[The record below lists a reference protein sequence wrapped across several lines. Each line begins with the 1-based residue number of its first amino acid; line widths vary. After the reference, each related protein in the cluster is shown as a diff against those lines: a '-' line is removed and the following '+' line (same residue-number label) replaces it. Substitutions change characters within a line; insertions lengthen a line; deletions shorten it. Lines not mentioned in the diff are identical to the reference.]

1 MSHKK
6 VQRTDPLTLSLPR
19 VGVDSHAHLAG
30 GEFDADREEVLARA
44 AACGVARIGN
54 IFLEPAAF
62 AEQKRVFDAHPEVF
76 FVLGIHPC
84 EGQTC
89 DKAALE
95 HMRRAFADEPR
106 LRAVG
111 EIGLD
116 FYWDDCPKELQYQ
129 AFLQQLDLAREL
141 ERPVVIHCRNAEEE
155 TLALLEG
162 RGFVDY
168 PLLWHCFG
176 GAPALARRIVRNGWH
191 ISIPGPVS
199 YPANAAL
206 REAVA
211 VIPDDR
217 LLLETDS
224 PYLSPVPWRG
234 KRNEPAFTVLTVR
247 QMAEARGVSPEELW
261 QLCGDNAR
269 RFFGLE

>member
-1 MSHKK
+1 MQEEWAVMKGNVFQRGKASIAFEEGPLIIGCASVAGKK
-6 VQRTDPLTLSLPR
+6 EGEGPLKRCFDYISP
-19 VGVDSHAHLAG
+19 DAWF
-30 GEFDADREEVLARA
+30 GEKSWEK
-44 AACGVARIGN
+44 
-54 IFLEPAAF
+54 
-62 AEQKRVFDAHPEVF
+62 AESTMLRKCFSIA
-76 FVLGIHPC
+76 
-84 EGQTC
+84 C

-95 HMRRAFADEPR
+95 HMRQAFAEEPR

-129 AFLQQLDLAREL
+129 AFQQQLDLAREL
-141 ERPVVIHCRNAEEE
+141 AKPVVIHCRNAEEE
-155 TLALLEG
+155 ALALLEA
-162 RGFVDY
+162 RSFADY

-191 ISIPGPVS
+191 LSIPGPVS

-234 KRNEPAFTVLTVR
+234 KRNEPAFTVFTVR

>member
-6 VQRTDPLTLSLPR
+6 VQRTDPLTQSLPP

-30 GEFDADREEVLARA
+30 SEFDADREEVLARA

-62 AEQKRVFDAHPEVF
+62 AEQKRLFDAHPEVF

-95 HMRRAFADEPR
+95 HMRQAFADEPR

-141 ERPVVIHCRNAEEE
+141 AKPVVIHCRNAEEE

-162 RGFVDY
+162 RGFADY

-211 VIPDDR
+211 VIPDDC

-224 PYLSPVPWRG
+224 PYLPPVPFRG
-234 KRNEPAFTVLTVR
+234 KRNDSAKLPYIAARV
-247 QMAEARGVSPEELW
+247 AEVKGLETSELARITSE
-261 QLCGDNAR
+261 NAR
-269 RFFGLE
+269 RLFGF

>member
-89 DKAALE
+89 DKTALE

-234 KRNEPAFTVLTVR
+234 KRNEPAFTVFTVR
-247 QMAEARGVSPEELW
+247 QMAEARGGSPEELW